1 MVGHLQFMIGRKHNL
16 AGHLIFPRVFP
27 VVQKARCVFCLVGH
41 CPMSNHYLN
50 ARCFEILKAVL
61 KITGRG
67 SFLLPSKI
75 LGLKNP
81 AKITLTIIY
90 CKAILFDSLPISF
103 AIWIIMLIFLQIH
116 EVLFEIFFQSFM
128 KFLPPAF
135 NLKF

>member
-1 MVGHLQFMIGRKHNL
+1 MNIQW
-16 AGHLIFPRVFP
+16 
-27 VVQKARCVFCLVGH
+27 
-41 CPMSNHYLN
+41 S
-50 ARCFEILKAVL
+50 VL

-75 LGLKNP
+75 LGLKNLG
-81 AKITLTIIY
+81 KRTLTIIY

-116 EVLFEIFFQSFM
+116 EVSFETFFQSFM